1 MNRIVLS
8 VAVALVV
15 AGCSRSPEPADP
27 ASPAAAPA
35 ARTAPV
41 ALPAAPS
48 DTATATPS
56 FDCAKATSDAEKWV
70 CTDEGLAALDRQLA
84 ARYKRAQTA
93 PDEVDIAAEQRGWIK
108 GRDACTRAVDP
119 RQCLRE
125 AYQTRLVEL
134 TVSGGGVPASATG
147 TYRCDDADKPLKVVF
162 YNDIDPAAAIV
173 TLGTDQAIV
182 FPIESASG
190 SRYGREG
197 VAFWEHQGEATL
209 DFYGTALRCT
219 ADR

>member
-1 MNRIVLS
+1 MNRIVLT
-8 VAVALVV
+8 VAVALVL
-15 AGCSRSPEPADP
+15 AGCSRSPEATDP
-27 ASPAAAPA
+27 AASAAP

-48 DTATATPS
+48 DTATASPS

-84 ARYKRAQTA
+84 AQYKRVQTA
-93 PDEVDIAAEQRGWIK
+93 PDELDIAAEQRGWIK

-134 TVSGGGVPASATG
+134 TVNSGGVRASATG
-147 TYRCDDADKPLKVVF
+147 TYRCDDAAKPLKVVF

-197 VAFWEHQGEATL
+197 VEFWEHQGEATL

-219 ADR
+219 VEP